1 MVFDRF
7 YNVTGRGL
15 IAVFSFEPGEM
26 LPKIGDDIILEDE
39 LYEITGCEYSMTLLG
54 RPSIKSPI
62 GLLVRRK

>member
-7 YNVTGRGL
+7 YNVAGRGL
-15 IAVFSFEPGEM
+15 IAVFAFKPNEV
-26 LPKIGDDIILEDE
+26 LPKVGQDIEIEGE